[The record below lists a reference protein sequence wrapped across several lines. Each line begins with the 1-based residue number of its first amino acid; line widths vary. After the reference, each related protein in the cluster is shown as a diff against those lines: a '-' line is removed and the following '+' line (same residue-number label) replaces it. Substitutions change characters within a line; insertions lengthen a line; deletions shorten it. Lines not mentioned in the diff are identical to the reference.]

1 MKRRVGP
8 ERVVIVDGYNVLN
21 ARRQVDGAS
30 ALADARDAL
39 IAQLQDYAGFSGQT
53 VIVVFD
59 AWQGD
64 RRSRSVEEH
73 GNVRVVFTQKGETAD
88 HYIERLCD
96 EYAEKIEYRQVEVR
110 VATSDALEQMIVLG
124 RGAVRMSSR
133 ELIMEMQQVRSS
145 GVTRTQQKVTLKRS
159 TVEDRLPADL
169 VERMRAMVR
178 DGSKH

>member
-21 ARRQVDGAS
+21 ARRHVEGAS

-53 VIVVFD
+53 VILVFD

-96 EYAEKIEYRQVEVR
+96 EYTDKIEYRQAEVR
-110 VATSDALEQMIVLG
+110 VATSDALEQTIVLG

-133 ELIMEMQQVRSS
+133 ELLLEMQQVRSS
-145 GVTRTQQKVTLKRS
+145 GVTRTQQTATLKRS
-159 TVEDRLPADL
+159 TVGDRLPADL
-169 VERMRAMVR
+169 LERMRAMVR
-178 DGSKH
+178 EDSKD

>member
-1 MKRRVGP
+1 VKRRIGP

-21 ARRQVDGAS
+21 ARRQIEGTS
-30 ALADARDAL
+30 ALADARDTL

-96 EYAEKIEYRQVEVR
+96 EYAERIEYRQAEVR
-110 VATSDALEQMIVLG
+110 VATSDALEQTIVLG
-124 RGAVRMSSR
+124 RGAGRMSSR
-133 ELIMEMQQVRSS
+133 ELLMEMQQVRSS
-145 GVTRTQQKVTLKRS
+145 GVTRTQQAATLKRS
-159 TVEDRLPADL
+159 TVGDRLPADL

-178 DGSKH
+178 EGSKD